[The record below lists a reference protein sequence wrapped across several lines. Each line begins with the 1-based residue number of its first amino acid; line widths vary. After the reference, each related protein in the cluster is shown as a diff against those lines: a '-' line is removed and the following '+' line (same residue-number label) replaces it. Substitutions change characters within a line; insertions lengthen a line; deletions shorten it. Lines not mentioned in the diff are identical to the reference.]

1 MTGYVTPLD
10 CLPIQDREKVL
21 QGWATSRL
29 PLLRGLHCSLTALTI
44 SYWVRTSPT
53 LGHVLGYPRVPAHGS
68 PAKDG
73 YPFRFLQFPPS
84 NAAEPETINA
94 DVVIVGSGCG
104 GAVAAK
110 TLAEAGLKVIVVDK
124 GYYWSPLRLPM
135 SELEGSAHLF
145 DNGGMMLSEG
155 ATVTIAAGSTWGGG
169 GTVNW
174 SASLQTQGYVRHE
187 WSQKFGLKYFT
198 SAEFQRDLDAVCLRM
213 GVGTSA
219 IQHNKTNEV
228 LLEGARKLGWSAK
241 TVPQNTGGEAHN
253 CGYCTYGR
261 FLFPFI
267 TAFLAN
273 IVHQVAAVAARKDQQ
288 RLSYPT
294 PRKPAHTS
302 SKASHAQRCSSK
314 TSQPQVNAQQ
324 SA

>member
-1 MTGYVTPLD
+1 
-10 CLPIQDREKVL
+10 
-21 QGWATSRL
+21 
-29 PLLRGLHCSLTALTI
+29 
-44 SYWVRTSPT
+44 
-53 LGHVLGYPRVPAHGS
+53 
-68 PAKDG
+68 
-73 YPFRFLQFPPS
+73 LQFPPS

-169 GTVNW
+169 GPDNW

-198 SAEFQRDLDAVCLRM
+198 SAEFQRDLDAVCSRM

-219 IQHNKTNEV
+219 IQHNKTNEI

-261 FLFPFI
+261 LLPPSI
-267 TAFLAN
+267 IAFLAN
-273 IVHQVAAVAARKDQQ
+273 MVHQVVAVAARKDQQ
-288 RLSYPT
+288 RLSCQT
-294 PRKPAHTS
+294 PRKPARNS

-314 TSQPQVNAQQ
+314 TFRPQANAQQ

>member
-1 MTGYVTPLD
+1 
-10 CLPIQDREKVL
+10 
-21 QGWATSRL
+21 
-29 PLLRGLHCSLTALTI
+29 
-44 SYWVRTSPT
+44 
-53 LGHVLGYPRVPAHGS
+53 
-68 PAKDG
+68 
-73 YPFRFLQFPPS
+73 LQFPPS
-84 NAAEPETINA
+84 SAAEPETINA

-198 SAEFQRDLDAVCLRM
+198 SAEFQRDLDAVCSRM

-219 IQHNKTNEV
+219 IQHNKTNEI

-253 CGYCTYGR
+253 CGYCTYGKLLPPP
-261 FLFPFI
+261 FL
-267 TAFLAN
+267 LAILTN
-273 IVHQVAAVAARKDQQ
+273 VVHQVAAVAARKDQQ
-288 RLSYPT
+288 RLSCLT
-294 PRKPAHTS
+294 PRKPAHNS
-302 SKASHAQRCSSK
+302 LKASHAQRCSSK
-314 TSQPQVNAQQ
+314 TTQPQASAQQ